1 MKRLPVRSRD
11 QQERSAPRFSR
22 RLVLL
27 AFLALAGCVPQ
38 KQWRQQPF
46 YAVPP
51 AERAKDVEQRYVIP
65 LDVSGKRL
73 YSLAFVEFKN
83 NGDYW
88 DKRQLDEALHAID
101 EADRR
106 SNHRAVVVT
115 FIHGWKNN
123 AKQDNN
129 NVLDFRRQLN
139 RVAADA
145 CKDDF
150 EHCGVV
156 GVYMAWS
163 GDIVSRYADTTRT
176 LTYFDRRD
184 TAIRVAVDPIADAVL
199 KVMKQVKSGAET
211 NLSVVV
217 GHSFGGLVLEYAI
230 SRQLRIIGDELHSE
244 LGKSATRDAMQLKS
258 LGDFADLV
266 VLINQAAPAANA
278 VTTLIQYRGDL
289 ERVNLLRPPRQTSCD
304 AGETQDC
311 KQLTRPLI
319 LSVSSETDLA
329 TKAVLPVAETIAR
342 PPNGPPSPPQDQLP
356 EGLTPKK
363 VLTTAA
369 AHTPQLYSHQIVQC
383 ANGDC
388 SPCAKLDKYYIPIS
402 ITLPA
407 YAPSNSTGSDE
418 KRKYC
423 VARDRKAWNQTPYW
437 IFEIP
442 TAIVPDH
449 GTIFTDRFTDF
460 LTSFLPP
467 LESYRSSRPAP
478 APLQRMTPSR
488 PN

>member
-1 MKRLPVRSRD
+1 MKK
-11 QQERSAPRFSR
+11 FSI
-22 RLVLL
+22 LATLLL
-27 AFLALAGCVPQ
+27 AACVPQ
-38 KQWRQQPF
+38 KQWRQKPF
-46 YAVPP
+46 YAASP
-51 AERAKDVEQRYVIP
+51 AERAADVEQRYVIP
-65 LDVSGKRL
+65 QDVNGQRL

-88 DKRQLDEALHAID
+88 NKGQLDEALHAID
-101 EADRR
+101 DADRR

-145 CKDDF
+145 CKGDL

-156 GVYMAWS
+156 GVYFAWS
-163 GDIVSRYADTTRT
+163 GDLVSRYANTTRT
-176 LTYFDRRD
+176 LTYFDRRN
-184 TAIRVAVDPIADAVL
+184 TAIQVAVDPIAEAAL

-230 SRQLRIIGDELHSE
+230 TKQMRLIGDELHTE
-244 LGKSATRDAMQLKS
+244 LGKATTRDVVQLKS
-258 LGDFADLV
+258 LSDFADLV

-278 VTTLIQYRGDL
+278 VTTLIQYRADL
-289 ERVNLLRPPRQTSCD
+289 EKVNLLRPPRKSSCD

-311 KQLTRPLI
+311 KDLTRPLI

-329 TKAVLPVAETIAR
+329 TKAVLPVAETIAK
-342 PPNGPPSPPQDQLP
+342 PPNGPPAPPQDQLP
-356 EGLTPKK
+356 AGLTQKK

-369 AHTPQLYSHQIVQC
+369 AHTPQLFSHQIVQC

-388 SPCAKLDKYYIPIS
+388 SPCLKLDKYYIPIS

-407 YAPSNSTGSDE
+407 YAPSNSTGSPE
-418 KRKYC
+418 KLKYC
-423 VARDRKAWNQTPYW
+423 VARDFKAWNRTPYW

-478 APLQRMTPSR
+478 PPLQRMMPSLP

>member
-1 MKRLPVRSRD
+1 MKRL
-11 QQERSAPRFSR
+11 AI
-22 RLVLL
+22 
-27 AFLALAGCVPQ
+27 AAAALALAGCVPQ
-38 KQWRQQPF
+38 KQWRQKPF
-46 YAVPP
+46 YSVTP
-51 AERAKDVEQRYVIP
+51 AERAADVEQRYVIP
-65 LDVSGKRL
+65 LDVNGQRL

-88 DKRQLDEALHAID
+88 NKHQLDEALQAID

-106 SNHRAVVVT
+106 SGHRAVVIT

-123 AKQDNN
+123 ASQNN
-129 NVLDFRRQLN
+129 DNVLDFRRQLN
-139 RVAADA
+139 RIAADA
-145 CKDDF
+145 CQGDL

-156 GVYMAWS
+156 GVYLAWS
-163 GDIVSRYADTTRT
+163 GDVVSRYANTTRT
-176 LTYFDRRD
+176 LTYFNRRD
-184 TAIRVAVDPIADAVL
+184 TAIQVAVDPIAEAL
-199 KVMKQVKSGAET
+199 IKVMKQVKSGAES

-230 SRQLRIIGDELHSE
+230 TKQMKLIGDELHAE
-244 LGKSATRDAMQLKS
+244 LGKGTTRDALQLKS
-258 LGDFADLV
+258 LSEFADLV

-278 VTTLIQYRGDL
+278 VSVLIQYRADL
-289 ERVNLLRPPRQTSCD
+289 EKVNLLRPPRKSSCD

-311 KQLTRPLI
+311 KDLTRPLI
-319 LSVSSETDLA
+319 LSVSSVTDLA

-342 PPNGPPSPPQDQLP
+342 PPNGPPSPPQDLLP

-369 AHTPQLYSHQIVQC
+369 AHTPQLFSHQIVQC

-388 SPCAKLDKYYIPIS
+388 SPCLKLDKYYIPVA

-407 YAPSNSTGSDE
+407 YAPSNTTGKDE
-418 KRKYC
+418 KLKYC
-423 VARDRKAWNQTPYW
+423 VARDFQAWNRTPYW

-449 GTIFTDRFTDF
+449 STIFTDRFTDF
-460 LTSFLPP
+460 LRSFLPP
-467 LESYRSSRPAP
+467 LESYRTSRPAP
-478 APLQRMTPSR
+478 PPLQRMIPARS
-488 PN
+488 N